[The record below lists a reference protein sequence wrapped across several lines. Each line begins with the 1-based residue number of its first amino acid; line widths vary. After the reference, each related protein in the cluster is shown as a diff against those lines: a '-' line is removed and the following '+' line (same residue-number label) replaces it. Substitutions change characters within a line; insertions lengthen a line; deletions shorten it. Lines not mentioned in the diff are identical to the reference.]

1 LIRQLLLVAT
11 SVLAAAQAPALHAQ
25 PPALQMTVPMLG
37 YVFDG
42 NSKAIR
48 LISGVPGAASLD
60 SLITTNST
68 SLDSAFVHSRSRIAI
83 ANTKASTKDASLVL
97 IQWSAT
103 PQVTNLTT
111 SLAHV
116 TQVAFTLAGDQ
127 AALSDGNAVEVWSG
141 LGANPVK
148 VAAFTPDN
156 GVTALAIN
164 QDGLVIA
171 ATGTGAI
178 VVLSEK
184 PEQIAAGGKWTSL
197 AFLPNGTDVL
207 ATDATAQSLT
217 LIKNILI
224 DDAASVILSLQQE
237 PDALAVAADGTLA
250 ALASPGAVTIIRLAD
265 GHTTSISCSCQTTRF
280 DRLQGNLVLHLT
292 DSQSGSEFLLDAD
305 SAQARVMALSSVNGG
320 SAQ

>member
-1 LIRQLLLVAT
+1 LLRQLLLVAT
-11 SVLAAAQAPALHAQ
+11 SVVAAAQ
-25 PPALQMTVPMLG
+25 PPAIQMTIPMLG
-37 YVFDG
+37 YMFDG

-83 ANTKASTKDASLVL
+83 ANTKDASLVL

-103 PQVTNLTT
+103 PQVTHLTT
-111 SLAHV
+111 SLARV

-148 VAAFTPDN
+148 AAAFTPGN

-184 PEQIAAGGKWTSL
+184 PQQIAAGGKWTSL

-207 ATDATAQSLT
+207 ATDSAAQNIT
-217 LIKNILI
+217 LIKNILT
-224 DDAASVILSLQQE
+224 DDAASVILSLHQE

-250 ALASPGAVTIIRLAD
+250 ALASPGAVTIVRLAD
-265 GHTTSISCSCQTTRF
+265 GHTTSISCGCQTTRF

-292 DSQSGSEFLLDAD
+292 DSQSGSDFLLDAD
-305 SAQARVMALSSVNGG
+305 SAQARVLTLSAVNGG